1 MNRRTRTV
9 YLVPY
14 VLWILLFVVAPILLI
29 VYYSFF
35 DVDGNFTVD
44 NYIHFFTPVYLKMTA
59 SSFWYAFFNY
69 GFHTA
74 DFLSNGLLINE
85 TKT

>member
-35 DVDGNFTVD
+35 DVDGNF
-44 NYIHFFTPVYLKMTA
+44 
-59 SSFWYAFFNY
+59 
-69 GFHTA
+69 
-74 DFLSNGLLINE
+74 
-85 TKT
+85 